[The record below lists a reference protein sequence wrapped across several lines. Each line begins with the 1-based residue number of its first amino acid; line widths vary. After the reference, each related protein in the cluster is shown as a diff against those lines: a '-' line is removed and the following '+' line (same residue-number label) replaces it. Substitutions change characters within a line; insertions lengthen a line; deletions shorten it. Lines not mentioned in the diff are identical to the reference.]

1 MRRTL
6 RFAQSTLR
14 LFYKFCADLSLFAR
28 YLKRMAPMK
37 QILETQLELQL
48 ATDSQPTTLV
58 ELSEVPQ
65 AYMRPTMT
73 HVTQEM
79 EIGITGGVEDG
90 VDNSGA
96 AKVAP

>member
-1 MRRTL
+1 
-6 RFAQSTLR
+6 
-14 LFYKFCADLSLFAR
+14 
-28 YLKRMAPMK
+28 MAPMK

-48 ATDSQPTTLV
+48 ATESQPTTLL

-65 AYMRPTMT
+65 AYMRPTMI

>member
-1 MRRTL
+1 
-6 RFAQSTLR
+6 
-14 LFYKFCADLSLFAR
+14 
-28 YLKRMAPMK
+28 MAPMK